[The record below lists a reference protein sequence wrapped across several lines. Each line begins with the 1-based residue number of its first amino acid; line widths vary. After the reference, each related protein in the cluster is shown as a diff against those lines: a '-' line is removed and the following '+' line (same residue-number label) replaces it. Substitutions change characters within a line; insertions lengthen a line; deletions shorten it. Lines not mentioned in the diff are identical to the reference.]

1 MLYSSLPTMYLANV
15 DTTNVRDWRRR
26 GLLDGIGVPNPDGL
40 TGRAHWRYRLGDIV
54 ALYVVGWF
62 ARRGDDLADAAE
74 ISSWLREPLVA
85 LARTPENRST
95 RDVELAQHR
104 WWVFYKP
111 PPPHPPGPLSRGRL
125 NAIALKSLRELESNQ
140 HTAAYPSV
148 AAFIVIDVQALASE
162 LPVQLLEKIQERD
175 RS

>member
-1 MLYSSLPTMYLANV
+1 MYLANV

-54 ALYVVGWF
+54 ALFVVGWF

-85 LARTPENRST
+85 LARRPENRT
-95 RDVELAQHR
+95 ERDLALVQHR
-104 WWVFYKP
+104 WCVFYKP
-111 PPPHPPGPLSRGRL
+111 PPMQPPGPSSRGRL
-125 NAIALKSLRELESNQ
+125 NAIQLKSLRELETNQ
-140 HTAAYPSV
+140 HTAAYDSI
-148 AAFIVIDVQALASE
+148 AAYTLIDLHALASE
-162 LPVQLLEKIQERD
+162 MPAQLVEAIQERYQQ
-175 RS
+175 